1 MKIQKLLLD
10 TGIGMPLSD
19 PSKNSKS
26 SRKAPLTYVLLM
38 MALLLVWSVGPRLL
52 QWFDTT
58 AGSVDQSIWLLV
70 VLGLISFLIIINLS
84 WWLFKYSWQ
93 LVGLPPIHSI
103 VSLYNLLSPWQQLSF
118 LLGSFALVLL
128 AALGSLNA
136 VL

>member
-10 TGIGMPLSD
+10 TGIGIPLAD
-19 PSKNSKS
+19 PSKNNKEN
-26 SRKAPLTYVLLM
+26 RKVPLMYLLLM
-38 MALLLVWSVGPRLL
+38 SLLLVWSTAPSLL
-52 QWFDTT
+52 QWFDAT
-58 AGSVDQSIWLLV
+58 AGSVDQSVWLLV
-70 VLGLISFLIIINLS
+70 VLGLITFLIIINLS

>member
-10 TGIGMPLSD
+10 TGIGIPLAD
-19 PSKNSKS
+19 PSKNNKEN
-26 SRKAPLTYVLLM
+26 RKVPIMYLLLM
-38 MALLLVWSVGPRLL
+38 SLLLVWSLGPSLL
-52 QWFDTT
+52 QWFDAT

-70 VLGLISFLIIINLS
+70 VLGLITFLIIINLS

>member
-1 MKIQKLLLD
+1 MKIQQLLLD
-10 TGIGMPLSD
+10 AGVGMPLSD
-19 PSKNSKS
+19 PSKKGRNN
-26 SRKAPLTYVLLM
+26 RKAPLMYVLLLM
-38 MALLLVWSVGPRLL
+38 ILFLVWSVGPRLL
-52 QWFDTT
+52 QGFDAT

-93 LVGLPPIHSI
+93 QVGFPSIHSI
-103 VSLYNLLSPWQQLSF
+103 VSLYDLLSPWQQLSF

>member
-1 MKIQKLLLD
+1 MKIQQLLLD

-19 PSKNSKS
+19 PSKKGRNN
-26 SRKAPLTYVLLM
+26 RKALLRYVLLLM
-38 MALLLVWSVGPRLL
+38 ILLLIWSLGPRLL
-52 QWFDTT
+52 QGLDAT

-93 LVGLPPIHSI
+93 QVGFPSIHSI
-103 VSLYNLLSPWQQLSF
+103 VSLYDLLSPWQQLSL

>member
-1 MKIQKLLLD
+1 MKIQQLLLD
-10 TGIGMPLSD
+10 AGVGMPLLD
-19 PSKNSKS
+19 PSKKGRNN
-26 SRKAPLTYVLLM
+26 RKAPLMYALLLM
-38 MALLLVWSVGPRLL
+38 ILLLVWSVSPRLL
-52 QWFDTT
+52 QGFDAT

-93 LVGLPPIHSI
+93 QVGFPSIHSI
-103 VSLYNLLSPWQQLSF
+103 VSLYDLLSPWQQLSF

-128 AALGSLNA
+128 ATLGSLNA

>member
-1 MKIQKLLLD
+1 MKIQQLLLD
-10 TGIGMPLSD
+10 AGVGMPLSD
-19 PSKNSKS
+19 PSKKGRNNRKS
-26 SRKAPLTYVLLM
+26 PLMNVLLLM
-38 MALLLVWSVGPRLL
+38 ILLLVWSVGPRLL
-52 QWFDTT
+52 QGFDAT

-93 LVGLPPIHSI
+93 QVGFPSIYSI
-103 VSLYNLLSPWQQLSF
+103 VSLFDLLSPWQQLSF

>member
-1 MKIQKLLLD
+1 MKIQQLLLD
-10 TGIGMPLSD
+10 AGVGMPLLD
-19 PSKNSKS
+19 PSKKGRNN
-26 SRKAPLTYVLLM
+26 RKAPLIYVLLLM
-38 MALLLVWSVGPRLL
+38 ILLLVWSAGPRLL
-52 QWFDTT
+52 QGLDAT

-93 LVGLPPIHSI
+93 QVGFPSIHSI
-103 VSLYNLLSPWQQLSF
+103 VSLYDLLSPWQQLSF

>member
-1 MKIQKLLLD
+1 MKIQQLLLD
-10 TGIGMPLSD
+10 AGVGMPLSD
-19 PSKNSKS
+19 PSKNG
-26 SRKAPLTYVLLM
+26 RNNCKAPLIYVLLLM
-38 MALLLVWSVGPRLL
+38 ILLLVWSVGPTLL
-52 QWFDTT
+52 QGLDAT

-93 LVGLPPIHSI
+93 QVGFPSIHSI
-103 VSLYNLLSPWQQLSF
+103 VSLYDLLSPWQQLSF

-128 AALGSLNA
+128 ATLGSLNA

>member
-1 MKIQKLLLD
+1 MKIQQLLLD
-10 TGIGMPLSD
+10 AGVGMPLSD
-19 PSKNSKS
+19 PSKKS
-26 SRKAPLTYVLLM
+26 RNNRKSPLMYILLLM
-38 MALLLVWSVGPRLL
+38 ILLLVWSVGPRLL
-52 QWFDTT
+52 QGFDAT
-58 AGSVDQSIWLLV
+58 AGSVDQSIWLLI

-93 LVGLPPIHSI
+93 QVGFPSIHSI
-103 VSLYNLLSPWQQLSF
+103 VSLYDLLSPWQQLSF

>member
-1 MKIQKLLLD
+1 MKIQQLLLD
-10 TGIGMPLSD
+10 AGVGMPLSD
-19 PSKNSKS
+19 PSKKDRNNRKS
-26 SRKAPLTYVLLM
+26 PWMYVLLLM
-38 MALLLVWSVGPRLL
+38 ILLLVWSVGPRLL
-52 QWFDTT
+52 QGFDAT

-93 LVGLPPIHSI
+93 QVGFPSIHSI
-103 VSLYNLLSPWQQLSF
+103 VSLYDLLSPWQQLSF